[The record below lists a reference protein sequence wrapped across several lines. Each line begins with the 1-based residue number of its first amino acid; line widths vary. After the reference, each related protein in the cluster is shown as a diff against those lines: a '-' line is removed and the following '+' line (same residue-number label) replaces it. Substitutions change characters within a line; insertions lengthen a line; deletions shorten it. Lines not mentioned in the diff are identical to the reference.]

1 MKTTFL
7 LALLCLF
14 TTYNFG
20 QIAVPAPSPSATII
34 QKIGL
39 GEVEIS
45 YSRPSTNGRAIFGAS
60 ALVRYGEFWRTGA
73 NAATNIKITQD
84 FIINGQALPKGQY
97 ALLTKPGSK
106 TWQIYLYPYQKQ
118 PWNKFVE
125 TTPAAVLE
133 VDASGRKDFRESL
146 LIYFDDLE
154 LDKATL
160 IIEWADQAIDIPFEI
175 PSHKQ
180 MMNRISR
187 VMSGPSSFD
196 YFNAASYLYQSDT
209 DLPLAL
215 SYIQKATRG
224 KNPQFFFYRIEATI
238 LAKLGRH
245 KEAIAAAQQSK
256 TLAEEV
262 GNSDA
267 IILNERSIAAW
278 QKLLDKK

>member
-1 MKTTFL
+1 MKPTFL

-14 TTYNFG
+14 ATYNFG
-20 QIAVPAPSPSATII
+20 QIAVPAPSPSATVI

-39 GEVEIS
+39 GEVEIA

-73 NAATNIKITQD
+73 NAATVLTISQD
-84 FIINGQALPKGQY
+84 FIISGQRLSKGQY
-97 ALLTKPGSK
+97 ALLTQPGAAH
-106 TWQIYLYPYQKQ
+106 WEVFLYPYQKQ
-118 PWNKFVE
+118 PWNKFIADS
-125 TTPAAVLE
+125 PAAVLQIE
-133 VDASGRKDFRESL
+133 AQDRKDHRESL
-146 LIYFDDLE
+146 LIYFDDLKLE
-154 LDKATL
+154 QATL
-160 IIEWADQAIDIPFEI
+160 IIEWADQAIEIPFEI
-175 PSHKQ
+175 PAHERVMK
-180 MMNRISR
+180 RISQ

-215 SYIQKATRG
+215 SYIQKATTG

-245 KEAIAAAQQSK
+245 QEAIAAAQQSK
-256 TLAEEV
+256 ALAEEV

-267 IILNERSIAAW
+267 VILNERSIVAW